1 LIKDVDDE
9 SSGSISSEKVK
20 RDKREEPVLALL
32 SES

>member
-1 LIKDVDDE
+1 LIRDVDDE
-9 SSGSISSEKVK
+9 SSGSVGGEKVK